1 MPEQST
7 SCDHDEFSGQVAV
20 VSGSSSG
27 IGKAV
32 ALALASR
39 GATVCLLGR
48 DSERLQKVREEMGAN
63 GKLTR
68 CYPIDLTR
76 DSDVEELQQQ
86 VRNDVGDV
94 DILIHSAGVISLGGV
109 LSSPIAD
116 FDRQYRTN
124 VRAVYFLTQTLLPL
138 LKERRGQIVF
148 FNSSAGLT
156 ANADAAQY
164 SATKHAV
171 KAIADSLRQEVNPA
185 GLRVLTVYIG
195 RTATPMQAAIH
206 AMEGQ
211 PYRPERLLQPEDVAS
226 VVLNALNLPRTA
238 EVTEVRIRPLV
249 KPL

>member
-1 MPEQST
+1 MPDQS
-7 SCDHDEFSGQVAV
+7 SSRDHDEFSGQVAV
-20 VSGSSSG
+20 VSGSGSG

-39 GATVCLLGR
+39 GAALYLLGR

-63 GKLTR
+63 GKLTQ

-76 DSDVEELQQQ
+76 DSDVEELQQRVQ
-86 VRNDVGDV
+86 NDFGEVN
-94 DILIHSAGVISLGGV
+94 ILIHSAAIISLGGV
-109 LSSPIAD
+109 LSAPIAD

-124 VRAVYFLTQTLLPL
+124 VRAVYFLTQTMLPL

-156 ANADAAQY
+156 ANPKLAQY
-164 SATKHAV
+164 SATKHAIR
-171 KAIADSLRQEVNPA
+171 AIADSVRQEVNPA

-195 RTATPMQAAIH
+195 RTATPMQAAVH

-211 PYRPERLLQPEDVAS
+211 TYFPERLLQPEDVAS
-226 VVLNALNLPRTA
+226 VVLNALSLPRTA
-238 EVTEVRIRPLV
+238 EVTEVRIRPLA